1 MMKSRIRFSAVGDIA
16 FGDHPL
22 CIGFGAYS
30 RFKSFPPVYP
40 FENVLSQLKR
50 ADILFGNLECALLQE
65 KLNDNG
71 YDAVQMKGEARHI
84 KGLAE
89 AGFKVLN
96 FANNHCMQHGEESFR
111 GTVHLLEQ
119 NNINYCGVNYDNH
132 LIGKP
137 VIVESNAIK
146 IAFLGY
152 SLRPRQYFEH
162 NPLYSEGNIEG
173 IVQDV
178 IDVKEKADFVIVSLH
193 WGDEFIERPSP
204 EEICI
209 GRRLIDAGADLI
221 IGHHPHVLRGIEN
234 YKQGLIIYS
243 LGNFVCDMVWDNRL
257 RESLIFS
264 CDITKNGIEN
274 MELTP
279 VFINDNFQP
288 EIMADSNGKTLLQKV
303 HRLSE
308 TLQAETLSDFD
319 EKLKQYQADASDAQM
334 LFRKKSHRFFMANIY
349 RFQPQILLQ
358 QLMMYFRNRAKEFK
372 AELGRILH

>member
-1 MMKSRIRFSAVGDIA
+1 MKPRIKFSAVGDIA
-16 FGDHPL
+16 FGDHPM

-40 FENVLSQLKR
+40 FEHVLSQLKR
-50 ADILFGNLECALLQE
+50 ADILFGNLECALLPE
-65 KLNDNG
+65 GSNVHD
-71 YDAVQMKGEARHI
+71 YDAIQMKGETRHI

-137 VIVESNAIK
+137 LVVELNTIK
-146 IAFLGY
+146 VAFLGY
-152 SLRPRQYFEH
+152 SLRPRQYFER
-162 NPLYSEGNIEG
+162 NPLYSEGNTES

-178 IDVKEKADFVIVSLH
+178 IDVKGKVDFVIVSLH

-204 EEICI
+204 EEISI
-209 GRRLIDAGADLI
+209 GRRLIDAGTDLI

-234 YKQGLIIYS
+234 YKQGVIIYS

-264 CDITKNGIEN
+264 CDITKHGIEN

-288 EIMADSNGKTLLQKV
+288 EIMVKNSGKTLLHKV
-303 HRLSE
+303 YRLSE
-308 TLQAETLSDFD
+308 ALQAETLSDFD
-319 EKLKQYQADASDAQM
+319 EQLKQYQQDALDAQM
-334 LFRKKSHRFFMANIY
+334 LFRKKSHRFFLTNIY
-349 RFQPQILLQ
+349 RYKPQILLQ
-358 QLMMYFRNRAKEFK
+358 QIMVFFRNRAKEFK